1 MFRERWVKIVAYLVS
16 TFFAL
21 LVIIPFLWVLTT
33 ALKTPAEISVW
44 PPRFLPSQITWENFS
59 KILVEENFLRYML
72 NSLIVSLGSMG
83 SILITSSLAGFI
95 FAKYKFPLKRFLFT
109 LILATA
115 IIPLQVYMIPI
126 FIMVFKVKM
135 MNTYTAMIFPL
146 TIMTF
151 GVFFMRQNI
160 MAIPDELLDS
170 ARIDGASEFWIYVRV
185 VLSLSKSALMA
196 LGIFAFSEAWTKFIW
211 PLVVVTT
218 KEMYT
223 TELGLAVYQ
232 RQFYIEYGAISAGAV
247 ITIIP
252 MVVVFF
258 FLRRNILQGVTTSG
272 MKA

>member
-1 MFRERWVKIVAYLVS
+1 MFREKWVKIVAYVVT
-16 TFFAL
+16 TFFAI
-21 LVIIPFLWVLTT
+21 LVIIPFLWVLMT
-33 ALKTPAEISVW
+33 ALKAPAEISVW
-44 PPRFLPSQITWENFS
+44 PPRFLPKQITLENFQH
-59 KILVEENFLRYML
+59 ILVKENFARYML
-72 NSLIVSLGSMG
+72 NSLIVALGSMVC
-83 SILITSSLAGFI
+83 ILLTSSLAGFI
-95 FAKYKFPLKRFLFT
+95 FAKYKFPLKRLLFT
-109 LILATA
+109 LILLTA

-126 FIMVFKVKM
+126 FIMVFKAKM
-135 MNTYTAMIFPL
+135 MNTYAAMIFPM

-151 GVFFMRQNI
+151 GVFFLRQNI
-160 MAIPDELLDS
+160 MAIPEELLDS
-170 ARIDGASEFWIYVRV
+170 ARIDGASEFWIYVRI

-196 LGIFAFSEAWTKFIW
+196 LGIFAFSEAWANFIW

-218 KEMYT
+218 KERYT

-258 FLRRNILQGVTTSG
+258 FLRRNILQGVATSG